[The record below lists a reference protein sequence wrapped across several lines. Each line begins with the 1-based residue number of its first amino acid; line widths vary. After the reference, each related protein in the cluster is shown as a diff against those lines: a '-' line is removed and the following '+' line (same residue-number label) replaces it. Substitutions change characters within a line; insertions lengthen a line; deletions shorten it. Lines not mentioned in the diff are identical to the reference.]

1 MSEPEWPLCVTEK
14 NKVRWL
20 SFWSDTICQVVI
32 AGITLIKCEAS
43 GDMWDGA
50 TIPRI
55 MQWLAGHPLD
65 EQFRIA
71 SLYHDRFC
79 EGAKCAEDRMVG
91 DAVFLALLA
100 QAGVPRWKRWC
111 MWIAVR
117 SYSLF
122 IWNLRLLTKKWRQK

>member
-1 MSEPEWPLCVTEK
+1 MSDPWPLCSSEHGGK
-14 NKVRWL
+14 PWL

-32 AGITLIKCEAS
+32 SGITLLKLEKS
-43 GDMWDGA
+43 GDLWDGA
-50 TIPRI
+50 SIPRI
-55 MQWLAGHPLD
+55 AQRLIGHPLE

-111 MWIAVR
+111 MWVVVR
-117 SYSLF
+117 LYSLV
-122 IWNLRLLTKKWRQK
+122 IWNMRRRK